1 MQALAGDSGRDDLRR
16 TWLLAWQKALA
27 RQPLTALEA
36 MLADVMQLHPEYRG
50 LLEDPHAIARDWTPE
65 GAQTNPFL
73 HMSLHVALAE
83 GIAADRPAG
92 LRAAYGRLRRSQDR
106 HAADHLLMEC
116 LAETLWEAG
125 RAGLPPDEAAFL
137 ARVRRVTG

>member
-1 MQALAGDSGRDDLRR
+1 MQALPGDSGRDGLRR

-36 MLADVMQLHPEYRG
+36 MLADVIQLHPEYQG
-50 LLEDPHAIARDWTPE
+50 LLEDPDALSRDWTPE
-65 GAQTNPFL
+65 GAQANPFL

-106 HAADHLLMEC
+106 HDADHLLIEC
-116 LAETLWEAG
+116 LAETLWEAE
-125 RAGLPPDEAAFL
+125 RAGLPPDESAFL